1 MARTQLQH
9 PLPVQP
15 RTAIARSLLTA
26 SAAVAFVPLVGGGVA
41 AADTHTGYV
50 LTITC
55 GTTTTT
61 VVSPTSPAAASQDVS
76 STETIIFAGGAFFA
90 PDHFPVGKVVYCDLY
105 NETTGNFF
113 PDLPFLVKGAP

>member
-1 MARTQLQH
+1 MATKM
-9 PLPVQP
+9 
-15 RTAIARSLLTA
+15 TIARSLLTA
-26 SAAVAFVPLVGGGVA
+26 CTAAFLTPLVGSGVA

-61 VVSPTSPAAASQDVS
+61 VVSPTSPAAAAQDVS
-76 STETIIFAGGAFFA
+76 STQTIVFAAGAYFA
-90 PDHFPVGKVVYCDLY
+90 PDHFPAGNVVYCDLY
-105 NETTGNFF
+105 NVTTGNFF